1 MQAGQQE
8 AAEEEHEYHGTR
20 VCEEKDRKEASV
32 AELQAEVVKKY
43 DDIRALSAAI
53 ANKER
58 DIKDLNARMTH
69 GRRAGAESSLRDA
82 GDMGNNGIDGVFV
95 EIPDRRRTIALSGV
109 QGRVVGAYRATL
121 KQLMSVVTVGVT
133 MCYRQRGPV
142 TFCPRGRVGTGGY
155 EEPQGQEGISD

>member
-32 AELQAEVVKKY
+32 PELQAEVVKKY

-69 GRRAGAESSLRDA
+69 GRRVGAESSLC
-82 GDMGNNGIDGVFV
+82 V
-95 EIPDRRRTIALSGV
+95 T
-109 QGRVVGAYRATL
+109 RATWATMAY
-121 KQLMSVVTVGVT
+121 QRGGSVQSNIKAADVSGNGGRDD
-133 MCYRQRGPV
+133 MCYGQQGPV

>member
-53 ANKER
+53 ANCV
-58 DIKDLNARMTH
+58 T
-69 GRRAGAESSLRDA
+69 
-82 GDMGNNGIDGVFV
+82 
-95 EIPDRRRTIALSGV
+95 
-109 QGRVVGAYRATL
+109 RATWA
-121 KQLMSVVTVGVT
+121 T
-133 MCYRQRGPV
+133 MAYQRGGSVQSNVKAADVSGNGGRDDVLSAARPCHV
-142 TFCPRGRVGTGGY
+142 LPSGESRHWWLRGASRPRGH
-155 EEPQGQEGISD
+155 Q

>member
-32 AELQAEVVKKY
+32 PELQAEVVKKY

-69 GRRAGAESSLRDA
+69 GRRVGAESSLC
-82 GDMGNNGIDGVFV
+82 V
-95 EIPDRRRTIALSGV
+95 T
-109 QGRVVGAYRATL
+109 RATWA
-121 KQLMSVVTVGVT
+121 T
-133 MCYRQRGPV
+133 MAYQRGGSVQSNVKAAEVSVNVGRDDLPGHV
-142 TFCPRGRVGTGGY
+142 LSAARPSHVLPSGESRHWWLRGASRPRGH
-155 EEPQGQEGISD
+155 Q

>member
-32 AELQAEVVKKY
+32 AELQAEVVIKY

-69 GRRAGAESSLRDA
+69 GRRVGAESSLC
-82 GDMGNNGIDGVFV
+82 V
-95 EIPDRRRTIALSGV
+95 T
-109 QGRVVGAYRATL
+109 RATWA
-121 KQLMSVVTVGVT
+121 T
-133 MCYRQRGPV
+133 MAYQRGGSVQSNVKAADVSGNGGRDDVLSAARPRHV
-142 TFCPRGRVGTGGY
+142 LPSGESRHWWLRGASRPRGH
-155 EEPQGQEGISD
+155 Q

>member
-69 GRRAGAESSLRDA
+69 GRRVGAESSLC
-82 GDMGNNGIDGVFV
+82 V
-95 EIPDRRRTIALSGV
+95 T
-109 QGRVVGAYRATL
+109 RATWATMA
-121 KQLMSVVTVGVT
+121 LMV
-133 MCYRQRGPV
+133 CLPRYRQMEAAWRNSHA
-142 TFCPRGRVGTGGY
+142 TEAPRSH
-155 EEPQGQEGISD
+155 Q